1 MGNHNS
7 RSSRASIGDYA
18 AYGIYRVMETILRL
32 LPMEVVC
39 AIGSGLGQAGY
50 FLMHRRRSI
59 VMRNLRI
66 AYGEN
71 LNMPEIRALTRKT
84 FRHSGLNLMASM
96 PASVIDND
104 ELKDRVEVEGL
115 ENLHHA
121 LRQNKGCILLLA
133 HMGNWEILTQLKVL
147 APEIQSLASLYRPL
161 NNPLLDRLI
170 KRRRQRKGAILFSKY
185 DSFTKPITHI
195 KQGGTLGCIAD
206 QNAGSHGTALP
217 LFGKTTSMTSL
228 PALLHRKTKAPI
240 LPISMITVGL
250 GQWKVI
256 FHPSITVSEAEK
268 KNTYLLT
275 ALCAKAYERIM
286 SESPT
291 DVLWMHGYWKVGRK
305 RPLKIDGT
313 QQKIPQTDS
322 DIRAESKDLKPFRIL
337 VYLGNTPATN
347 PHISSQLG
355 ALVNSGL
362 NAQLTLVGLAPEHP
376 FADHVIAVSTNEPPH
391 LPSNA
396 IARLD
401 QALPTP
407 FDCAFDFTDTSSG
420 ALILQNTGIS
430 PIFSLYGKYQND
442 NTGKARERLGNLS
455 LRQFLENLGLS
466 DQQS

>member
-66 AYGEN
+66 AYGET
-71 LNMPEIRALTRKT
+71 LSLPEIRTLTRKT
-84 FRHSGLNLMASM
+84 FRHLGQNLMASI
-96 PASVIDND
+96 PASVIDNE
-104 ELKDRVEVEGL
+104 ELKERVEVEGL

-121 LRQNKGCILLLA
+121 LGPGRGCILQLA
-133 HMGNWEILTQLKVL
+133 HMGNWEILTQLKIL
-147 APEIQSLASLYRPL
+147 TPEIESLASLYRPL
-161 NNPLLDRLI
+161 NNPILDRLI
-170 KRRRQRKGAILFSKY
+170 KRRRQCKGARLFSKF
-185 DSFTKPITHI
+185 DSITKPITHI
-195 KQGGTLGCIAD
+195 KQGGALGCIAD
-206 QNAGSHGTALP
+206 QNAGSHGTAVP
-217 LFGKTTSMTSL
+217 FFGKITSMTSL

-240 LPISMITVGL
+240 LPISMSTVGL
-250 GQWKVI
+250 GQWKVK
-256 FHPSITVSEAEK
+256 FHPIIEATESEK

-275 ALCAKAYERIM
+275 ACCAKAYEQIM
-286 SESPT
+286 NESPS

-313 QQKIPQTDS
+313 QQKTPQTDS

-347 PHISSQLG
+347 PHISSQLE

-376 FADHVIAVSTNEPPH
+376 FADHVIAVSMNEPPH

-420 ALILQNTGIS
+420 AIILQNTGIS